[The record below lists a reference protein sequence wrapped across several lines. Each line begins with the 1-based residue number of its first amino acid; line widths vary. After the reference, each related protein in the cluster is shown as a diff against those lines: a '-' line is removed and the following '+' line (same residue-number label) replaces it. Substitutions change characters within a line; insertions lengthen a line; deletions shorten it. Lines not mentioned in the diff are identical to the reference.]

1 MMLVNIARADNTAG
15 KVGLVDRV
23 RKLLGLQT
31 ETTMLPVHGSVLSGQ
46 AGIISAYRSP
56 LPETFYNPVLMETDS
71 SFSIILSL
79 ISEGN
84 KLECGKRQQFIIYIS
99 AGILEIE
106 VIEIETH

>member
-1 MMLVNIARADNTAG
+1 
-15 KVGLVDRV
+15 
-23 RKLLGLQT
+23 
-31 ETTMLPVHGSVLSGQ
+31 
-46 AGIISAYRSP
+46 
-56 LPETFYNPVLMETDS
+56 METDS

-106 VIEIETH
+106 VIEIETHWYERKSCKNLCGSDLKTEKMKVWTCFY